1 MIIMIDASCSKFYT
15 HNSSY
20 MLTYA
25 KRAAKMFPKEK
36 IIFWIGESADNET
49 IRNFSDSVFP
59 ILRSPI
65 YSYTRDFTFFYLR
78 DLLLNWVAKLISNLQ
93 ILGFIQ
99 TVLENSVFYFFTRIP
114 VKQTKVL
121 SEQGE
126 KLSFIL
132 PSADGLTL
140 RIIQRIIELGYPVQ
154 SVHIRTLAAESRGI
168 YGIDD
173 FPRYFLN
180 LQQSNPKIEFKVGWE
195 SHVIAQGLLES
206 GIKSGDIYW
215 APMPTSR
222 ETTYKLLNSPLK
234 IGFLGAA
241 RKNKGFELIPRIL
254 NILVGSNMVVY
265 VQLASQPW
273 PGYSDILLQIENQ
286 SQNIKFIKG
295 GIAHIDLLQIIAS
308 VDVLILP
315 YSFLQYEKM
324 GSGILYQGAD
334 HLVPSI
340 SFKQL
345 GFSWDIEHFG
355 IGATINDLS
364 ELKEILNSKNVL
376 TWRANIEKYNAQ
388 RNVAVDS
395 FLSRKVLL
403 SE

>member
-1 MIIMIDASCSKFYT
+1 MIDASCSKFYT

-25 KRAAKMFPKEK
+25 KRVAEMFPKEK
-36 IIFWIGESADNET
+36 IVFWIGESADNET
-49 IRNFSDSVFP
+49 LRNFPDSVFP

-65 YSYTRDFTFFYLR
+65 YSYTRDFTLFYFR
-78 DLLLNWVAKLISNLQ
+78 DLILNWVAKLISNLK
-93 ILGFIQ
+93 ILSCIKA
-99 TVLENSVFYFFTRIP
+99 VLEKSIFYFFTRIP
-114 VKQTKVL
+114 IKHTKVL

-126 KLSFIL
+126 KFSFIL

-140 RIIQRIIELGYPVQ
+140 RIIQRIIELGFPVQ

-168 YGIDD
+168 YGIED

-180 LQQSNPKIEFKVGWE
+180 LQQINPKIEFKVGWE
-195 SHVIAQGLLES
+195 SQVIAQGLLES
-206 GIKSGDIYW
+206 GIKSSDIYW

-222 ETTYKLLNSPLK
+222 ETPYKLLNSSLK

-241 RKNKGFELIPRIL
+241 RKNKGFELIPKIL
-254 NILVGSNMVVY
+254 NILVGSNMVFY
-265 VQLASQPW
+265 LQLASQPW
-273 PGYSDILLQIENQ
+273 PGYSDTLLQIENQ

-340 SFKQL
+340 SFRQL

-355 IGATINDLS
+355 IGSTINELS

-376 TWRANIEKYNAQ
+376 TWRANIEKYNTQ

-395 FLSRKVLL
+395 FLSRKGLL